1 MNDNKTKVFSG
12 TSQIQAMGFKN
23 ALSEAGITFYE
34 IDKSDSAYAG
44 LFNDIIIHVD
54 AENERQALA
63 ILKSLRFE

>member
-1 MNDNKTKVFSG
+1 MNDNKMKVFSG

-23 ALSEAGITFYE
+23 ALSEASIIYYE

-44 LFNDIIIHVD
+44 LFNDIIIQVD
-54 AENERQALA
+54 ADDEPQALS